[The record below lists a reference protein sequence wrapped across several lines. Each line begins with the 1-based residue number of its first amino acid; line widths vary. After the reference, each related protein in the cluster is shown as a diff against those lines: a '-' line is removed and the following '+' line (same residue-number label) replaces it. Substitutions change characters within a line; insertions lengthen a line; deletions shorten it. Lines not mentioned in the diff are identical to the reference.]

1 MRYVNNRCFISKILL
16 VCCVHSLD
24 FRYRELVRK
33 YHTDRLCM
41 KYSILI
47 SFVLIDID
55 ECLNRSHACDVNAN
69 CTNTDGSYNCT
80 CKEGY
85 TGDGQSC
92 QGILDQ
98 TVHHTGLLLTISR
111 ACPKFTNMERYN
123 AIYKFRHGRW
133 SVINYRTTFTRRFV
147 ILMVKS
153 IPANAIHPVADC
165 MYWPLYCVFCRSVLI
180 WDTRSGC
187 VHRLQTVLI

>member
-1 MRYVNNRCFISKILL
+1 MISLKNYVKSVRAVCKQSLL
-16 VCCVHSLD
+16 YIKNLTCLLRSLAR
-24 FRYRELVRK
+24 FPIRELVRK

-41 KYSILI
+41 KSSI

-85 TGDGQSC
+85 TGDGESC

-111 ACPKFTNMERYN
+111 ACPKFTNMDAMR
-123 AIYKFRHGRW
+123 
-133 SVINYRTTFTRRFV
+133 FTNSDMAGGV
-147 ILMVKS
+147 
-153 IPANAIHPVADC
+153 
-165 MYWPLYCVFCRSVLI
+165 
-180 WDTRSGC
+180 
-187 VHRLQTVLI
+187 

>member
-1 MRYVNNRCFISKILL
+1 MGYVNNRCFISKILL

-24 FRYRELVRK
+24 FRYRELARK

-41 KYSILI
+41 KYSIPI

-98 TVHHTGLLLTISR
+98 TVHHTELLLTTSR
-111 ACPKFTNMERYN
+111 ACPKFTNMEGYN
-123 AIYKFRHGRW
+123 VIYKFRHGRW
-133 SVINYRTTFTRRFV
+133 SVINYRTTFTLLLFSWSNPFLRMRYIQWLTVCIDLCIVYFV
-147 ILMVKS
+147 DQYWS
-153 IPANAIHPVADC
+153 ETREAIVFTG
-165 MYWPLYCVFCRSVLI
+165 YKLYL
-180 WDTRSGC
+180 DK
-187 VHRLQTVLI
+187 

>member
-1 MRYVNNRCFISKILL
+1 MWKSLSVRYVNNRCFISKILL

-41 KYSILI
+41 KYSISI

-98 TVHHTGLLLTISR
+98 TVHHTGLLLTLPR
-111 ACPKFTNMERYN
+111 ACPKFTNTAFIEKLAHCLWKISEKSESSLHKRRSLRNCEKGMEFLTCDGCEDEYN
-123 AIYKFRHGRW
+123 K
-133 SVINYRTTFTRRFV
+133 
-147 ILMVKS
+147 
-153 IPANAIHPVADC
+153 
-165 MYWPLYCVFCRSVLI
+165 
-180 WDTRSGC
+180 
-187 VHRLQTVLI
+187 

>member
-1 MRYVNNRCFISKILL
+1 
-16 VCCVHSLD
+16 
-24 FRYRELVRK
+24 
-33 YHTDRLCM
+33 M
-41 KYSILI
+41 KYSIPI

-85 TGDGQSC
+85 IGDGQSC

-111 ACPKFTNMERYN
+111 TAQNLQTWKDTMRFTNSDM
-123 AIYKFRHGRW
+123 AGG
-133 SVINYRTTFTRRFV
+133 V
-147 ILMVKS
+147 
-153 IPANAIHPVADC
+153 
-165 MYWPLYCVFCRSVLI
+165 
-180 WDTRSGC
+180 
-187 VHRLQTVLI
+187 

>member
-41 KYSILI
+41 KYSISI
-47 SFVLIDID
+47 SSVLPDID
-55 ECLNRSHACDVNAN
+55 ECLSGSHACDVTAN
-69 CTNTDGSYNCT
+69 CTNTDGSHNCT

-98 TVHHTGLLLTISR
+98 TVHHSGLLLTISR

-123 AIYKFRHGRW
+123 VIYKFRHGRW

-165 MYWPLYCVFCRSVLI
+165 MY
-180 WDTRSGC
+180 
-187 VHRLQTVLI
+187 

>member
-1 MRYVNNRCFISKILL
+1 MRYVNNRCFIQKILL
-16 VCCVHSLD
+16 VCCVHLLD

-41 KYSILI
+41 KYSISI

-55 ECLNRSHACDVNAN
+55 ECLNRSHACDVNVN

-80 CKEGY
+80 CKEEY

-111 ACPKFTNMERYN
+111 ACPKFTNMEGYN

-147 ILMVKS
+147 ILMVKY

-165 MYWPLYCVFCRSVLI
+165 VY
-180 WDTRSGC
+180 
-187 VHRLQTVLI
+187 

>member
-1 MRYVNNRCFISKILL
+1 MNIRLNMTWYFLLAVNVLHYCYREGKFVWFRSFSLSMRYVNNRCFISKILL

-41 KYSILI
+41 KYSI

-123 AIYKFRHGRW
+123 AIYKFRHGR
-133 SVINYRTTFTRRFV
+133 
-147 ILMVKS
+147 
-153 IPANAIHPVADC
+153 
-165 MYWPLYCVFCRSVLI
+165 
-180 WDTRSGC
+180 
-187 VHRLQTVLI
+187 

>member
-41 KYSILI
+41 KYSI

-133 SVINYRTTFTRRFV
+133 SVINYRTTFTLRFV